1 MSLNDPIVPVV
12 TEPVPGADTVLV
24 AEPQPSLAAE
34 GLPSRF
40 CCFVTGTDTGVGKTL
55 VSAGLLHALA
65 PHHRRVVGM
74 KPVAAGVVPWGEDW
88 ASEDAIA
95 LRSASTLA
103 VPPELD
109 NPVLLLDPLSPHIAA
124 ERAGVQI
131 DIAAIVRSYQAL
143 AAAADAVV
151 VEGAGGFHV
160 PYRHADL
167 RRPGQACLPV
177 VCSWACAWVASTMH
191 AHAEAIRARGLTL
204 GAGGQPVDPEM
215 EAADETLL
223 PACPPG
229 RTAAGRHTPQELPDA
244 RSLVFELP
252 GAGCDGAFSAT
263 SWLDEIPA
271 QLATSS
277 RRTCCDAAAWC
288 SPAVVRA

>member
-1 MSLNDPIVPVV
+1 MI
-12 TEPVPGADTVLV
+12 G
-24 AEPQPSLAAE
+24 
-34 GLPSRF
+34 
-40 CCFVTGTDTGVGKTL
+40 CFVTGTDTGVGKTL
-55 VSAGLLHALA
+55 VSTGLLHALA

-103 VPPELD
+103 VAPELD

-143 AAAADAVV
+143 AAQADAVV

-160 PYRHADL
+160 PLTDTQTGADL
-167 RRPGQACLPV
+167 AQALALPV
-177 VCSWACAWVASTMH
+177 VLVVGLRLGCLSH
-191 AHAEAIRARGLTL
+191 ALLTAEAIRARGLVL
-204 GAGGQPVDPEM
+204 VGWVANRVDPEM
-215 EAADETLL
+215 EATDENIAYLRARLGAPLL
-223 PACPPG
+223 AEVLY
-229 RTAAGRHTPQELPDA
+229 QDLPDA

-252 GAGCDGAFSAT
+252 GE
-263 SWLDEIPA
+263 WL
-271 QLATSS
+271 
-277 RRTCCDAAAWC
+277 
-288 SPAVVRA
+288 